1 MKYKIVWTEHHS
13 VELEAKNEE
22 EAKCKWALD
31 EYKEDTHGV
40 DVDNTIGV
48 NIEKIKQKQKIII

>member
-48 NIEKIKQKQKIII
+48 NIEKIK